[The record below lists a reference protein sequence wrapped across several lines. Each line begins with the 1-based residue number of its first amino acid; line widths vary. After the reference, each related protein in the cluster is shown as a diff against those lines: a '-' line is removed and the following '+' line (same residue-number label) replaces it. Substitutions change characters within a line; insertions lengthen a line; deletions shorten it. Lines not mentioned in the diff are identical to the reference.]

1 MRKVLTLSF
10 NSGQKYTGGM
20 QCSQRNRE
28 SLREIFGK
36 ENTHEYIIKPYNPKR
51 TLKVI
56 YNRIIDAT
64 HGFMG
69 GMNLKLQKELLDYI
83 ENHGITDVFVD
94 SSLLGA
100 FAKKVKQRFP
110 KVRVVTF
117 FHNIEIE
124 YVIDA
129 LKVSKDFFHWYWYPS
144 TKYNEQCAIDYSDII
159 IALNERDSNALKSKY
174 NRAADILIPIS
185 FRDYA
190 KHIDKNIKNEKKT
203 ALFLGSYFFAN
214 IEGITW
220 FCENVLPFIDIELY
234 IVGASMNRLPDN
246 IKREKKVKIF
256 SDVPDLTKFFENA
269 DFMILPIFSGSGM
282 KVKTAESLMNGKYIL
297 GTKEAFMGYEIT
309 SDCGIECNSAEDFI
323 KAINNLNLKYKFN
336 DASYQLYLNKYS
348 FDSTLKKF
356 QTVYK

>member
-10 NSGQKYTGGM
+10 DSGQKYTGGM

-36 ENTHEYIIKPYNPKR
+36 ENTYEYIIKPYNPKR
-51 TLKVI
+51 TINVI
-56 YNRIIDAT
+56 CNRIIDAA

-69 GMNLKLQKELLDYI
+69 GMNLKLQKELLNYI
-83 ENHGITDVFVD
+83 NKHEITDVFVD

-100 FAKKVKQRFP
+100 FAKKVKQHFP

-124 YVIDA
+124 FVIDA
-129 LKVSKDFFHWYWYPS
+129 LRVNKDFFHWYWYPS
-144 TKYNEQCAIDYSDII
+144 TKYNEQCAINYSDTI
-159 IALNERDSNALKSKY
+159 IALNERDSNALKTKY
-174 NRAADILIPIS
+174 GREADILIPIS
-185 FRDYA
+185 FRDNA
-190 KHIDKNIKNEKKT
+190 KHIGKSIKNEKKV

-220 FCENVLPFIDIELY
+220 FYEKVLPFVNIELY

-246 IKREKKVKIF
+246 IKKEEKVKIF
-256 SDVPDLTKFFENA
+256 SDVPDLTKFFEIA

-297 GTKEAFMGYEIT
+297 GTAEAFTGYEMT
-309 SDCGIECNSAEDFI
+309 RDCGIECNTAEEFI
-323 KAINNLNLKYKFN
+323 NAINNLNLEYKFN
-336 DASYQLYLNKYS
+336 DASYRLFLNKYS

-356 QTVYK
+356 EMVYK